1 MTSPERYQTWKAA
14 QPASR
19 IAQTTALAIRTFF
32 FIGFLPWFGGVC
44 SYELLYVRRSS
55 IPAGARR
62 PQSGGEGTVAASTR
76 QTQRS
81 YSVGE
86 EIANSVSHGVGA
98 LLSIAALVLLIVRAV
113 SHGGGVRLAAALL
126 MGIGLIVE
134 YLFSTLYHAIAPAGA
149 KRVFRVLDHCGI
161 YLLIAGSYAPFAL
174 VALADYD
181 GLRLGIVVWAIAL
194 VGIVAE
200 CLMRERQPKWLS
212 ALIYVLLGWAVIFR
226 VGTLWQ
232 VLPSPAFWLL
242 VAGGLSYTVGALFYL
257 PKHVPYLH
265 FVFHLFTLA
274 GSVCITL
281 SALLFV
287 L

>member
-1 MTSPERYQTWKAA
+1 MKNGQLNATKA
-14 QPASR
+14 P
-19 IAQTTALAIRTFF
+19 
-32 FIGFLPWFGGVC
+32 
-44 SYELLYVRRSS
+44 RR
-55 IPAGARR
+55 
-62 PQSGGEGTVAASTR
+62 
-76 QTQRS
+76 

-174 VALADYD
+174 VAL
-181 GLRLGIVVWAIAL
+181 GEQGGIRLGIIVWSIAL
-194 VGIVAE
+194 AGIVAE
-200 CLMRERQPKWLS
+200 CFLRERQPKWLT
-212 ALIYVLLGWAVIFR
+212 ALIYVILGWLVVFR
-226 VGTLWQ
+226 VGDLYQ
-232 VLPSPAFWLL
+232 VLPRAAFWLL
-242 VAGGLSYTVGALFYL
+242 VAGGISYTVGAIFYI
-257 PKHVPYLH
+257 PKKVPYLH

-287 L
+287 V

>member
-1 MTSPERYQTWKAA
+1 MRAPFVS
-14 QPASR
+14 
-19 IAQTTALAIRTFF
+19 LAKYT
-32 FIGFLPWFGGVC
+32 
-44 SYELLYVRRSS
+44 RRRQA
-55 IPAGARR
+55 PAGW
-62 PQSGGEGTVAASTR
+62 GEGTLAAGTTQTQAR
-76 QTQRS
+76 TQRS

-98 LLSIAALVLLIVRAV
+98 LLSIAALVLLVVRAV

-181 GLRLGIVVWAIAL
+181 GLRLGIVVWVIAL

-200 CLMRERQPKWLS
+200 CPPTRR
-212 ALIYVLLGWAVIFR
+212 G
-226 VGTLWQ
+226 
-232 VLPSPAFWLL
+232 
-242 VAGGLSYTVGALFYL
+242 
-257 PKHVPYLH
+257 
-265 FVFHLFTLA
+265 
-274 GSVCITL
+274 
-281 SALLFV
+281 
-287 L
+287 

>member
-1 MTSPERYQTWKAA
+1 M
-14 QPASR
+14 
-19 IAQTTALAIRTFF
+19 
-32 FIGFLPWFGGVC
+32 
-44 SYELLYVRRSS
+44 
-55 IPAGARR
+55 
-62 PQSGGEGTVAASTR
+62 AASTR
-76 QTQRS
+76 QAQRS

-212 ALIYVLLGWAVIFR
+212 ASSTCCWAGRSSSAWV
-226 VGTLWQ
+226 
-232 VLPSPAFWLL
+232 PSGRSCPPPAFWLL